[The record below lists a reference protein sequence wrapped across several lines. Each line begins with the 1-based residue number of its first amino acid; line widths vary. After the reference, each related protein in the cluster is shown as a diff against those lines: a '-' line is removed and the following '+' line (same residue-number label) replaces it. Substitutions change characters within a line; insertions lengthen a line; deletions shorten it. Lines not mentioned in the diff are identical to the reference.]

1 MSEQQKKLFEEFP
14 PVSKQEWKDLIM
26 KDLNGGDYQKKMVW
40 HTIDGIE
47 VEPLYTAE
55 DIENIGFS
63 KGAPGVFPFARGNK
77 SIDNSWEICQ
87 TINASDVKAANA
99 KAKEFI
105 KKGVQGIEFLLDFM
119 NDQNEFDAL
128 LEGIDIENISI
139 HFQGSH
145 SYSILINLLKNHCVS
160 RNIDTKKIK
169 GSFNFDSFAYYLL
182 NGEYYNSC
190 SDNLNELKCLF
201 DETAQTFPKYKVLT
215 INGHHFH
222 NAGASIVQELAFTLS
237 SAHEYLVKMLE
248 VNLKAADMLPYFRL
262 SFATGSSYFAEIA
275 KIRAARL
282 LWAYITR
289 HYVPGNQE
297 LAQVEI
303 HSVSSLW
310 NKTIFDPY
318 NNMLRTTT
326 ETMSAILGGSNSINT
341 LPYDITYRPS
351 EGLSDRVARNIQ
363 HILKEESYLDKVI
376 DPAAGSYYIENL
388 TASIAHHAWEL
399 FQQIEQQGGFIKAME
414 NRFVFDAITKT
425 ATERYNLI
433 ASRRTTVL
441 GVNQYPNRKESMVE
455 KITNPLPKHRP
466 EKALKLFR
474 GAQAFEELRLATGN
488 YVKNGGVRPKVYLAQ
503 YGNLSMRITRAQFI
517 TNFFAIAGFEI
528 VEGPSIN
535 NIEWTVN
542 QIKEQKPDIV
552 AICSSDDDYGDVAP
566 ELAKAIKQLE
576 SDITVIIA
584 GNPAE
589 HIETLKT
596 AGVDDFI
603 HVKTNALASL
613 QSYQEKLGVSND

>member
-1 MSEQQKKLFEEFP
+1 
-14 PVSKQEWKDLIM
+14 
-26 KDLNGGDYQKKMVW
+26 
-40 HTIDGIE
+40 
-47 VEPLYTAE
+47 
-55 DIENIGFS
+55 
-63 KGAPGVFPFARGNK
+63 
-77 SIDNSWEICQ
+77 
-87 TINASDVKAANA
+87 
-99 KAKEFI
+99 
-105 KKGVQGIEFLLDFM
+105 
-119 NDQNEFDAL
+119 
-128 LEGIDIENISI
+128 
-139 HFQGSH
+139 
-145 SYSILINLLKNHCVS
+145 
-160 RNIDTKKIK
+160 
-169 GSFNFDSFAYYLL
+169 
-182 NGEYYNSC
+182 
-190 SDNLNELKCLF
+190 
-201 DETAQTFPKYKVLT
+201 
-215 INGHHFH
+215 
-222 NAGASIVQELAFTLS
+222 
-237 SAHEYLVKMLE
+237 
-248 VNLKAADMLPYFRL
+248 
-262 SFATGSSYFAEIA
+262 
-275 KIRAARL
+275 
-282 LWAYITR
+282 
-289 HYVPGNQE
+289 
-297 LAQVEI
+297 
-303 HSVSSLW
+303 
-310 NKTIFDPY
+310 
-318 NNMLRTTT
+318 MLRTTT